1 MGRYI
6 NWPKQPKG
14 NDMENVYNIIE
25 LFGMIF
31 QGFMYAGIGYAFFR
45 GAVAVRNFNRVN
57 RTATRYINKR
67 R

>member
-1 MGRYI
+1 
-6 NWPKQPKG
+6 
-14 NDMENVYNIIE
+14 MENVYNIIE